1 MRKIVKNYRLIS
13 IFISRHPDKSDHPE
27 AEAKFIEIKQ
37 AYELLSDSERRK
49 AFDMHGITNED
60 YYRQRPDYSNYG
72 RFAPDPF
79 EEFFGHRGHFH
90 EQDISL
96 FHKLSITTKYYEANV
111 VPKSKTTPHIIMFY
125 SDWCFACMRAAP
137 AFKKM
142 IDSLEGLGVVF
153 ATVNAGHENQL
164 TRKAG
169 VASLPS
175 IVMVLD
181 EHNYVYKESVFSV
194 QKVVEFVRHK
204 LPYKL
209 ILPVN
214 DGSMDKFL
222 NGWHDNR
229 VRALI
234 FEPRLQPRLRYLLTA
249 FYFKNRV
256 HFGFVQNLSPESKA
270 LLERYKVNPT
280 LDTLM
285 LFNEDSAR
293 PVASASM
300 TDISSQTLSN
310 IIGSNQYLALPR
322 LSSQGML
329 DGICPA
335 EWNRPKKR
343 LCVILIT
350 ENSGNHDYARQVLR
364 RIAIESTYNPERV
377 KFAYIYKDKQQDFI
391 HALSVKS
398 GPNDALLKVVVIWR
412 RDTKHVKYEWIPD
425 AKLEETT
432 NIGEDEDNFNK
443 TKQKIDE
450 TIQKLLKST
459 FEMTFEAEVKVSFTV
474 AFSLV
479 QFANHTQAAFKL
491 RRLNGLGV

>member
-1 MRKIVKNYRLIS
+1 MFL
-13 IFISRHPDKSDHPE
+13 SRHPDKSKHPE

-60 YYRQRPDYSNYG
+60 YYRQRPDYSGYG

-96 FHKLSITTKYYEANV
+96 FHKLSITTKYYENNI
-111 VPKSKTTPHIIMFY
+111 VPKSKNTPHIIMFY

-142 IDSLEGLGVVF
+142 IDALEGIGVTF

-164 TRKAG
+164 TRKVG
-169 VASLPS
+169 ISSLPS
-175 IVMVLD
+175 IAMILD
-181 EHNYVYKESVFSV
+181 EHNYVYKENVFSV
-194 QKVVEFVRHK
+194 QKIVDFVRHK

-209 ILPVN
+209 IVPVN
-214 DGSMDKFL
+214 DASMDKFL
-222 NGWHDNR
+222 SGWHDNR

-249 FYFKNRV
+249 YFFKNRV
-256 HFGFVQNLSPESKA
+256 HFGFVPTLSPDSKM
-270 LLERYKVNPT
+270 LIERYKVNPS

-293 PVASASM
+293 PVASVSM
-300 TDISSQTLSN
+300 TDIASQTLSN
-310 IIGSNQYLALPR
+310 IISANQYLALPR

-343 LCVILIT
+343 LCVILVT
-350 ENSGNHDYARQVLR
+350 ENSGHHDYARQVLR

-391 HALSVKS
+391 NALAVKS
-398 GPNDALLKVVVIWR
+398 GFDNTLLKVVVIWR
-412 RDTKHVKYEWIPD
+412 RDMKHVKYEWVLD
-425 AKLEETT
+425 ANLEETT
-432 NIGEDEDNFNK
+432 DIGVDENNFNK

-450 TIQKLLKST
+450 TISKLLKST
-459 FEMTFEAEVKVSFTV
+459 FEMTFEAEVKVS
-474 AFSLV
+474 
-479 QFANHTQAAFKL
+479 
-491 RRLNGLGV
+491 

>member
-1 MRKIVKNYRLIS
+1 M
-13 IFISRHPDKSDHPE
+13 
-27 AEAKFIEIKQ
+27 
-37 AYELLSDSERRK
+37 
-49 AFDMHGITNED
+49 
-60 YYRQRPDYSNYG
+60 
-72 RFAPDPF
+72 
-79 EEFFGHRGHFH
+79 
-90 EQDISL
+90 
-96 FHKLSITTKYYEANV
+96 
-111 VPKSKTTPHIIMFY
+111 PKSKNTPHIIMFY

-142 IDSLEGLGVVF
+142 IDALEGLGVVF

-164 TRKAG
+164 TRKTG
-169 VASLPS
+169 VHSLPC

-194 QKVVEFVRHK
+194 QKVVDFVRHK

-209 ILPVN
+209 ILPVS
-214 DGSMDKFL
+214 DGSLNNFL

-234 FEPRLQPRLRYLLTA
+234 FEPRQQPRLRYLLTA

-256 HFGFVQNLSPESKA
+256 HFGFVQSLSPDSKA

-285 LFNEDSAR
+285 LFNEDSVR

-300 TDISSQTLSN
+300 TDISSQTLSS
-310 IIGSNQYLALPR
+310 IIGANQYLALPR

-350 ENSGNHDYARQVLR
+350 ENSGHHDYARQVLR

-377 KFAYIYKDKQQDFI
+377 KFAYIYKDKQQEFI
-391 HALSVKS
+391 NALSVNS
-398 GPNDALLKVVVIWR
+398 GPDETLLKIVVIWR
-412 RDTKHVKYEWIPD
+412 RDTKHVKYEWIHD
-425 AKLEETT
+425 AKLEETS
-432 NIGEDEDNFNK
+432 NIGDDEDNFNK
-443 TKQKIDE
+443 TKQKVDE
-450 TIQKLLKST
+450 TIVKLLKST
-459 FEMTFEAEVKVSFTV
+459 EALSFEAEVKVSFTPL
-474 AFSLV
+474 FHLCNSLTADYKILKRIGSMV
-479 QFANHTQAAFKL
+479 
-491 RRLNGLGV
+491 

>member
-1 MRKIVKNYRLIS
+1 
-13 IFISRHPDKSDHPE
+13 
-27 AEAKFIEIKQ
+27 
-37 AYELLSDSERRK
+37 
-49 AFDMHGITNED
+49 
-60 YYRQRPDYSNYG
+60 
-72 RFAPDPF
+72 
-79 EEFFGHRGHFH
+79 
-90 EQDISL
+90 
-96 FHKLSITTKYYEANV
+96 
-111 VPKSKTTPHIIMFY
+111 MFY

-142 IDSLEGLGVVF
+142 IDTLEGLGVVF
-153 ATVNAGHENQL
+153 ASVNAGHENQL

-169 VASLPS
+169 VHSLPC

-181 EHNYVYKESVFSV
+181 EHNYVFKETVFSV

-214 DGSMDKFL
+214 DASLDKFL

-234 FEPRLQPRLRYLLTA
+234 FEPRQQPRLRYLLTA
-249 FYFKNRV
+249 FYFKSRV
-256 HFGFVQNLSPESKA
+256 HFGFVQTLSPDSKA
-270 LLERYKVNPT
+270 LIERYKVNPT

-285 LFNEDSAR
+285 LFNEDSIR

-310 IIGSNQYLALPR
+310 IIGANQYLALPR

-350 ENSGNHDYARQVLR
+350 ENSGNHDYARWV
-364 RIAIESTYNPERV
+364 IVIHSTSLHRSDGALNYQLKYDSTGV
-377 KFAYIYKDKQQDFI
+377 K
-391 HALSVKS
+391 
-398 GPNDALLKVVVIWR
+398 
-412 RDTKHVKYEWIPD
+412 
-425 AKLEETT
+425 
-432 NIGEDEDNFNK
+432 
-443 TKQKIDE
+443 
-450 TIQKLLKST
+450 
-459 FEMTFEAEVKVSFTV
+459 
-474 AFSLV
+474 
-479 QFANHTQAAFKL
+479 
-491 RRLNGLGV
+491 RL

>member
-1 MRKIVKNYRLIS
+1 MRRIS
-13 IFISRHPDKSDHPE
+13 ICSNRVFCFRHPDKSDHPE

-49 AFDMHGITNED
+49 AFDTHGITNED
-60 YYRQRPDYSNYG
+60 YYRQRPDYSSYG
-72 RFAPDPF
+72 RFTQDPF
-79 EEFFGHRGHFH
+79 EEFFGQRGRFH

-96 FHKLSITTKYYEANV
+96 FHKLSITTKYYDANI
-111 VPKSKTTPHIIMFY
+111 VPKSKNVVHIIMFY

-137 AFKKM
+137 AFKKL
-142 IDSLEGLGVVF
+142 IDSLEGLGVIF

-169 VASLPS
+169 VHSLPT

-181 EHNYVYKESVFSV
+181 EHSYVYKENVFSV
-194 QKVVEFVRHK
+194 QKVVDFVRHK

-214 DGSMDKFL
+214 DGSMNSFL

-234 FEPRLQPRLRYLLTA
+234 FEPRQQPRLRYLLTA
-249 FYFKNRV
+249 YYFRNRV
-256 HFGFVQNLSPESKA
+256 HFGFVQTLSLDSKA
-270 LLERYKVNPT
+270 LIDRYKVNPT

-285 LFNEDSAR
+285 LFNEDSVR

-310 IIGSNQYLALPR
+310 IIGANQYLALPR

-350 ENSGNHDYARQVLR
+350 ENSGNHDYPRQVLR
-364 RIAIESTYNPERV
+364 RIAIESTYNPDRV
-377 KFAYIYKDKQQDFI
+377 KFAYIYKDKQRDFI
-391 HALSVKS
+391 NALSVNS
-398 GPNDALLKVVVIWR
+398 GADGNLLKIVVIWR
-412 RDTKHVKYEWIPD
+412 RDTKHVKYEWIHD
-425 AKLEETT
+425 ANLKETAD
-432 NIGEDEDNFNK
+432 IAEDEGNFNQ

-450 TIQKLLKST
+450 TIQKLLRATEALS
-459 FEMTFEAEVKVSFTV
+459 FEAEVKVS
-474 AFSLV
+474 
-479 QFANHTQAAFKL
+479 
-491 RRLNGLGV
+491 

>member
-1 MRKIVKNYRLIS
+1 MVSLVTFPRVHEKIDK
-13 IFISRHPDKSDHPE
+13 FFRHPDKSDHPE

-37 AYELLSDSERRK
+37 AYELLSDVERRK
-49 AFDMHGITNED
+49 AFDFHGITNED
-60 YYRQRPDYSNYG
+60 AFQRQRPDYSHYG
-72 RFAPDPF
+72 RFAQDPF
-79 EEFFGHRGHFH
+79 EEFFGHRGPFH
-90 EQDISL
+90 DQDISL
-96 FHKLSITTKYYEANV
+96 FHKLSITTKYYETNV
-111 VPKSKTTPHIIMFY
+111 MPKSKVTPHIIMFY

-142 IDSLEGLGVVF
+142 IDALESLGVVF
-153 ATVNAGHENQL
+153 ATVNAGHENAL
-164 TRKAG
+164 ARKAG
-169 VASLPS
+169 VSTLPT

-181 EHNYVYKESVFSV
+181 EHNYVYKESVLSV
-194 QKVVEFVRHK
+194 QKVVDFVRFK

-209 ILPVN
+209 ILSVN
-214 DGSMDKFL
+214 EASLDSFL

-229 VRALI
+229 VRAMI

-249 FYFKNRV
+249 YHFKNRV
-256 HFGFVQNLSPESKA
+256 HFGFVQTLNPQAKA
-270 LLERYKVNPT
+270 IIERYKINPS
-280 LDTLM
+280 LDSLL

-293 PVASASM
+293 PVASVSM

-310 IIGSNQYLALPR
+310 IISSNQYLALPR

-335 EWNRPKKR
+335 EWNRPKKK
-343 LCVILIT
+343 LCVILVT
-350 ENSGNHDYARQVLR
+350 ENSGNHDYARHVLR

-391 HALSVKS
+391 HALSVNN
-398 GPNDALLKVVVIWR
+398 GAADEALLKIVIIWR
-412 RDTKHVKYEWIPD
+412 RDTKHIKYEWIRD

-432 NIGEDEDNFNK
+432 NIGDDEDNYNR

-459 FEMTFEAEVKVSFTV
+459 EALTFEAEVKVSCV
-474 AFSLV
+474 
-479 QFANHTQAAFKL
+479 NL
-491 RRLNGLGV
+491 RELY

>member
-1 MRKIVKNYRLIS
+1 MKIPSWKNIDLIVL
-13 IFISRHPDKSDHPE
+13 IFIFFLFERHPDKSDHPE

-49 AFDMHGITNED
+49 AFDTHGITNED

-96 FHKLSITTKYYEANV
+96 FHKLSITTKYYETNV
-111 VPKSKTTPHIIMFY
+111 LPKSKNTPHIIMFY

-142 IDSLEGLGVVF
+142 IDALEGLGVVF

-164 TRKAG
+164 TRKTS
-169 VASLPS
+169 VHSLPC
-175 IVMVLD
+175 IVMVLE
-181 EHNYVYKESVFSV
+181 EHSYVYKESVFSV
-194 QKVVEFVRHK
+194 QKIVDFVRHK
-204 LPYKL
+204 MPYKL
-209 ILPVN
+209 ILPVT
-214 DGSMDKFL
+214 DGSLDNFL
-222 NGWHDNR
+222 NGWHDNK

-234 FEPRLQPRLRYLLTA
+234 FEPRQQPRLRYLLTA

-256 HFGFVQNLSPESKA
+256 HFGFVQTLNPEAKK
-270 LLERYKVNPT
+270 LIERYKVNPT

-285 LFNEDSAR
+285 LFNEDSVR

-300 TDISSQTLSN
+300 TDISTQTLSN
-310 IIGSNQYLALPR
+310 IIGANQYLALPR

-391 HALSVKS
+391 NALSVNS
-398 GPNDALLKVVVIWR
+398 GSDETLLKIVVIWR
-412 RDTKHVKYEWIPD
+412 RDTKHVKYEWIHD
-425 AKLEETT
+425 AILEETS
-432 NIGEDEDNFNK
+432 NIGEDEDSFNK
-443 TKQKIDE
+443 TKQKIDV
-450 TIQKLLKST
+450 TIQKLLRAT
-459 FEMTFEAEVKVSFTV
+459 EALTFEAEVKVSCM
-474 AFSLV
+474 S
-479 QFANHTQAAFKL
+479 
-491 RRLNGLGV
+491 